1 MDSDTEVRR
10 RIRAI
15 ILDLAPEKGG
25 EEVENPRLLE
35 DLSYHSL
42 AMVELAF
49 ALEDEFELPP
59 MNEESVNENIRTASD
74 IEDYVL
80 TLMHSDATATP

>member
-1 MDSDTEVRR
+1 MESDIDVRR
-10 RIRAI
+10 RVRAI

-25 EEVENPRLLE
+25 EELPNPRLLE

-59 MNEESVNENIRTASD
+59 MEEEAVNENIRTASD

-80 TLMHSDATATP
+80 ALMHEATPTTS

>member
-1 MDSDTEVRR
+1 MESDTEVRAR
-10 RIRAI
+10 VRSI
-15 ILDLAPEKGG
+15 ILELAPETGPPPGG
-25 EEVENPRLLE
+25 NPRLLE

-59 MNEESVNENIRTASD
+59 MDEQAVNENIRTVSD
-74 IEDYVL
+74 VEDYVL
-80 TLMHSDATATP
+80 ELMREAAARAQ